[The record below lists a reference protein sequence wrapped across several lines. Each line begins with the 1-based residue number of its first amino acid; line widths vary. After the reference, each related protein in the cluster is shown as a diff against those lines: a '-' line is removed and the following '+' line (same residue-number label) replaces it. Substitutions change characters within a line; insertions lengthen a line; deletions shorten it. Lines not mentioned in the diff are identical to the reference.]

1 MKKFTFYIFR
11 HKNAGSG
18 FLLSP
23 GLKCL
28 IIPAR
33 EPVLPL
39 KWASILGLQACI
51 VIEGGGG
58 STHITWLIDIQKFF

>member
-1 MKKFTFYIFR
+1 MKKYTIYIFR

-28 IIPAR
+28 IIPAQ

-39 KWASILGLQACI
+39 KWASIFGLQAFI
-51 VIEGGGG
+51 GIEGGGG
-58 STHITWLIDIQKFF
+58 STHFLYNIINR